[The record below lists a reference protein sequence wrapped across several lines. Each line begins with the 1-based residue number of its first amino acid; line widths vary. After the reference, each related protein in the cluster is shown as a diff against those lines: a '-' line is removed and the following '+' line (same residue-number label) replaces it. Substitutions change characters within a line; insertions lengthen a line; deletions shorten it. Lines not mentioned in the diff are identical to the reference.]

1 MTVSTRSTPDV
12 SISPGTARALILAGL
27 LPFIGLAIGSVVMDG
42 AHAAMLHL
50 PLVGYGGVI
59 LSFVGALHWGV
70 ALTHPTASQRD
81 RTVLMSWSV
90 VPALLGWVALMAPA
104 GADLLLLASG
114 FWAHLAFDWRAARR
128 HALPGWY
135 LPLRIVATS
144 IATLCLLAPLL
155 LGGGHH
161 LADPHAWPT
170 ATGEVPDACPVF
182 PRHKAASG
190 ITSL

>member
-50 PLVGYGGVI
+50 PLVGYGAVI
-59 LSFVGALHWGV
+59 LSFVGALHWGI

-104 GADLLLLASG
+104 GADLLLASG

>member
-50 PLVGYGGVI
+50 PLVGYGAVI

-104 GADLLLLASG
+104 GADLLLASG